1 MYPLIQYAT
10 TSDSVSI
17 AFWTLGSGPPAIFL
31 PALPFAN
38 LQVEWE
44 MPAYRRWFERLAER
58 RTVIHYDSRGTG
70 LSDRDVP
77 DLSLDAHLSD
87 IDAVLAR
94 LGIARADLFAASYA
108 GPVGIRYAATRPD
121 AISRLVLWCT
131 HARHNEV
138 ASRLEQGRNDQR
150 IAVNRFPE
158 PTRLFALR
166 WASLA

>member
-1 MYPLIQYAT
+1 LGYARDVPLIQYAT

-77 DLSLDAHLSD
+77 DLSLDAHLSIPRPPHRQRRSNTHD
-87 IDAVLAR
+87 WMC
-94 LGIARADLFAASYA
+94 GITPRE
-108 GPVGIRYAATRPD
+108 PR
-121 AISRLVLWCT
+121 
-131 HARHNEV
+131 
-138 ASRLEQGRNDQR
+138 EQGGSSARRERDRPRRQPQATIEKR
-150 IAVNRFPE
+150 HRDHAGRGSAH
-158 PTRLFALR
+158 RD
-166 WASLA
+166 